1 MDEKKRK
8 DLIFLICQ
16 CIVAV
21 IGAAIIIVK
30 DNTILLSA
38 YIPLMAL
45 IIPAIYFNYSLSKLG
60 NKWYS
65 LWHERYPSDGEP
77 SDFRLLMGKICG
89 WGRSSLRSFWRC
101 CPGDCPDGKKVRRRS
116 AAH

>member
-89 WGRSSLRSFWRC
+89 WGAFILALVLALL
-101 CPGDCPDGKKVRRRS
+101 PGGLS
-116 AAH
+116 